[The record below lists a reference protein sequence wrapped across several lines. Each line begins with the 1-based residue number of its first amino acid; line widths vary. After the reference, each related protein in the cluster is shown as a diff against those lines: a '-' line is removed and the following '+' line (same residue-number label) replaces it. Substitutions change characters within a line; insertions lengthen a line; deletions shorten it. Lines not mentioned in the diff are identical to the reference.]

1 MRTRVAQQAGLRE
14 LQAAYTM
21 LRNKISEYE
30 HIKGQAF
37 PDSHSYIRLRT
48 RLVDRIRVMTTNME
62 QARTKD

>member
-1 MRTRVAQQAGLRE
+1 MRE

-21 LRNKISEYE
+21 LRTKISEYE